1 MPEGT
6 VTVTI
11 DSIDEVAGAD
21 EPRQL
26 QHTI

>member
-1 MPEGT
+1 